1 MFIGVGNGN
10 PLQYFCLENSMDR
23 GAWWATVHRVT
34 KRETRLSMHTVLLVI
49 HICSSVKCLFKSFA
63 YFSFLSIYLVADS
76 STQTKDRIHVP
87 CIWSIE
93 SQPLDQR
100 STCLFFSW
108 GHLPFHYW
116 ATKAHMDIGSL
127 SDIWSICKYFLQVS
141 GLSFHFHNDVFWS
154 TKFCNFF

>member
-1 MFIGVGNGN
+1 
-10 PLQYFCLENSMDR
+10 
-23 GAWWATVHRVT
+23 
-34 KRETRLSMHTVLLVI
+34 MHTVLLVI

-93 SQPLDQR
+93 SQPLAQR
-100 STCLFFSW
+100 STCLFFGW

-116 ATKAHMDIGSL
+116 AMKAHMDIGSL
-127 SDIWSICKYFLQVS
+127 SEIWLSANIFYKSVGCLFTFIMMSSEAQRFVTFFSYNLSIFFCVYLFLRSPLFVYS
-141 GLSFHFHNDVFWS
+141 
-154 TKFCNFF
+154 